1 MVIVG
6 LIGGIASGK
15 SLVAEEFQRLGACV
29 LNGDKAGHEVL
40 DMQPVIQK
48 LAKRWGE
55 EILRDG
61 KIDRRALAEIV
72 FRTTASD
79 EAAGQV
85 QENGD
90 SDLPDQAELEYLES
104 VTHPLI
110 GKLLEERIAKIRDSQ
125 RFEIVVLDAA
135 VMIKAGWNKQCDR
148 IIFIDVPQELREK
161 RAILRGLSRHQFLMR
176 ERSQTPI
183 EEKKKLADIVIDNSG
198 PPQKTYKQIEEV
210 WHSLLQ
216 IA

>member
-6 LIGGIASGK
+6 LLGGIASGK
-15 SLVAEEFQRLGACV
+15 SLIAEEFQRLGACV
-29 LNGDKAGHEVL
+29 LDGDKAGHEVL
-40 DMQPVIQK
+40 EMEPVVRK
-48 LAKRWGE
+48 LVERWGE
-55 EILRDG
+55 GILSEG

-72 FRTTASD
+72 FREKAEPDSESGEAPKQSD
-79 EAAGQV
+79 SL
-85 QENGD
+85 D
-90 SDLPDQAELEYLES
+90 PQAELEFLES
-104 VTHPLI
+104 LTHPLI
-110 GKLLEERIAKIRDSQ
+110 GKLLQERIAKIRESQ

-135 VMIKAGWNKQCDR
+135 VMIKSGWHKQCDR

-161 RAILRGLSRHQFLMR
+161 RAILRGLSRHQFFMR

-183 EEKKKLADIVIDNSG
+183 EEKKKLADMVIDNSG
-198 PPQKTYKQIEEV
+198 PPQKTYKQVEEV